1 MEVFKSKRI
10 RASLMTG
17 AALGIVCIIG
27 ALVRTGGKGGAGFIF
42 ALWYNRLLMG
52 MVIGL
57 MDDSAD
63 TPRLILRG
71 ALMGLFVSFAFY
83 SADGFGDI
91 VSFLAGIPY
100 GIIIELAARG
110 RWPLG

>member
-27 ALVRTGGKGGAGFIF
+27 ALVRTGGSGGAGFIF

-63 TPRLILRG
+63 TLSWPQSPTASSLSWPRG
-71 ALMGLFVSFAFY
+71 DAGL
-83 SADGFGDI
+83 SAD
-91 VSFLAGIPY
+91 VQN
-100 GIIIELAARG
+100 
-110 RWPLG
+110 